1 MSEPDRP
8 IRRLAESLS
17 RRGQTIYGKQAI
29 IEICSKA
36 GVSLLDSV
44 DLGDRDSDESL
55 QNFLVHYSKMSPAA
69 KLTVLIL
76 SKQYGVAVPEKLLKK
91 KKGFKDLLESLQEYL
106 PWSP

>member
-1 MSEPDRP
+1 MSELDRP
-8 IRRLAESLS
+8 IRRLADVLS

-29 IEICSKA
+29 VEICSKA

-44 DLGDRDSDESL
+44 DLGDPDSDAAL
-55 QNFLVHYSKMSPAA
+55 QSFLVYYSKMSPAA

-76 SKQYGVAVPEKLLKK
+76 SKQYGVPVPEKLLKK